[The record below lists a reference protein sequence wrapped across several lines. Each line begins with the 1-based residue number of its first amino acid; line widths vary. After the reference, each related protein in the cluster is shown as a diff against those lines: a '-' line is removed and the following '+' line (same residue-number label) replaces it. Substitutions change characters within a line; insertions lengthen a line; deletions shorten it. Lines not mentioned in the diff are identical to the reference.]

1 MGKSETKQ
9 LTYASLFAAY
19 LEILNRNTWGVVW
32 KFVDLITTYYKQ
44 MACLYTRLIGI
55 IRDPSNNQVHLHK
68 IQRL

>member
-9 LTYASLFAAY
+9 LTNASLFAAY

-44 MACLYTRLIGI
+44 MACLYTRLYWYHQGSKQQSG
-55 IRDPSNNQVHLHK
+55 PPTQNTEG
-68 IQRL
+68 